1 MIPYTSRAT
10 RALCLSLACLLCM
23 AMATVAHA
31 ASADRP
37 GDDAP
42 RVSAPAASPPDEKLQ
57 QLEEIWIHGKR
68 LAHRIEDAEDEFFP
82 LYNKA
87 NKNHDFDIHCGYAYL
102 RPDTMIMGRACTTNL
117 FSRYDP
123 PPNVYWGPC
132 SSLGYPG
139 GVYVPIIACLNSGGY
154 EPLSIEFI
162 LMARGEDIRKNML
175 KVIGSDPAL
184 MEKAAHLG
192 DLYFELSSVQNRYR
206 TAKGI
211 RVKGNS
217 IRKLPLKPAKASS
230 GPRSM

>member
-1 MIPYTSRAT
+1 MIPDKSRAT
-10 RALCLSLACLLCM
+10 RALCFSLASLLFM
-23 AMATVAHA
+23 AMAQA
-31 ASADRP
+31 ASADRT
-37 GDDAP
+37 GGDAP
-42 RVSAPAASPPDEKLQ
+42 RAPAPASSPPDEKLQ
-57 QLEEIWIHGKR
+57 QLEEIWVHGKR

-123 PPNVYWGPC
+123 PPRIFWGPC
-132 SSLGYPG
+132 VSLGYPG
-139 GVYVPIIACLNSGGY
+139 VAYAAVISCLDSSGY

-175 KVIGSDPAL
+175 KVISSDPAL
-184 MEKAAHLG
+184 MERAAHLG
-192 DLYFELSSVQNRYR
+192 DLYLELSSVQNRYR

-217 IRKLPLKPAKASS
+217 IRKLPLKPVKAST